1 MGSWAPATPGCSAAP
16 RQRARRR
23 HEGPG
28 PFSPRESSPA
38 GSLSPKRSLS
48 GLEGLP
54 LGVQRSTFLELQRQ
68 GAYLWR
74 RGHALLSTTCTW
86 LVEWHTGGGRK
97 KHGFTNCPA
106 QAPRRVSQFSSG
118 FPGALNTPGVTELV
132 SLLPRRATALAVCC
146 RPPSVSFQEVSAA
159 TFAKLLSPR
168 RGCQLHFSSFAPNQT
183 KPRRDAHL

>member
-1 MGSWAPATPGCSAAP
+1 MLCGPTAACPSPSRRTRPFLPARVQSSWFSQPETQPFGSGGAPAGGAEKYLSRTSEAGRMPLEA
-16 RQRARRR
+16 RARPALHHVHLARR
-23 HEGPG
+23 VAYRRGQEKTRIRKLPGPG
-28 PFSPRESSPA
+28 T
-38 GSLSPKRSLS
+38 
-48 GLEGLP
+48 LP
-54 LGVQRSTFLELQRQ
+54 
-68 GAYLWR
+68 
-74 RGHALLSTTCTW
+74 C
-86 LVEWHTGGGRK
+86 
-97 KHGFTNCPA
+97 
-106 QAPRRVSQFSSG
+106 